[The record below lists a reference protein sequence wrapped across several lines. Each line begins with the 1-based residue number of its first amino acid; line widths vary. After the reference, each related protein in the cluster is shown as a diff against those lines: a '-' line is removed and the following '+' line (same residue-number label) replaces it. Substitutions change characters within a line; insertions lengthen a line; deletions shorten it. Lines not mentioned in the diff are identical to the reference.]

1 MTAPQFDYNN
11 IPPELQA
18 RRQWVLWGVGKNL
31 DAKAVKIPRQAK
43 NPTGPNASSTNPQ
56 TWASFQEAHA
66 WYQIGDARGIGYEI
80 TPADGLVAVD
90 FDHCLDADG
99 NLLPPFDE
107 WKKALPGYWELS
119 QSGTG
124 LHGFVRGTLPAGC
137 SNKRRID
144 PQNADERE
152 VELYIQER
160 YLALTGALW
169 GPQTPLANAPDAQPG
184 INAILEQMHMRPE
197 DTAAGA
203 ALPDVPDRP
212 EEEITAII
220 KAALAKSP
228 DFYRLW
234 NTTEH
239 PGKLG
244 DESKDDIAFVCSAWK
259 ATEYELS
266 AGDLMHGLDASPW
279 AETKD
284 NTAPKWHWDKW
295 HGTGHRSKGNYRK
308 NTALRAY
315 QEAKQQEAA
324 ALEGFKN
331 LALGDFLPVEV
342 LSFKLSDLSEIAE
355 GQLFA
360 ENTSGV
366 LLWNP
371 SLDWLIWDGC
381 RFAPDNSK
389 ARLLAQKFTGKQHR
403 AAQADVQQAAGAA
416 AQDTENAELAA
427 RAKKAKALLTF
438 VTRCRSTNGLNH
450 LMTEAAPHLACKL
463 DDLDADPFALN
474 TPAGI
479 VDLRTGAL
487 RPSDPAAL
495 CTKVTAVGPCDD
507 GAELWR
513 GFLDTICCGDAGLV
527 DYLQTVAGMAALGQ
541 VFTETLLLATGDG
554 GNGKSTFFNTLA
566 RVLGDY
572 STSVRPALLLTGN
585 ANNGAELAAL
595 RGVRLALAAETEEG
609 QRLDGAAVKGLVST
623 DRVAANPKYKDPFS
637 FTPSHTLVL
646 YTNFLPRVGSSDRGT
661 WSRLTVLPF
670 NAHLRDTAG
679 ERKDYAEIL
688 FTQAGGAVLAWMIE
702 GARRFIANGYKL
714 TPPTVVQ
721 EALADYRKSNDWLG
735 AFMEEC
741 CELGENYAASSK
753 ELYQRY
759 TAYCQVSGDYRRDS
773 RDFANAM
780 KSAGFELKHKMHG
793 NAYTGLRLHS
803 GFSPQ

>member
-1 MTAPQFDYNN
+1 MTAPQQ
-11 IPPELQA
+11 IPSFTLSCAKVRGNQTNTRYPDDKEIHALDDLLEAVTLDHVPGAFADRIRGKDHWSCTECVVLDVDNADGGPLVTPETIKQDFPDVA
-18 RRQWVLWGVGKNL
+18 HYIVYSRHHNQQKNGGP
-31 DAKAVKIPRQAK
+31 AAPRFHVYF
-43 NPTGPNASSTNPQ
+43 PTGLLYKPADVENLLNALVTLYPYFDPACKDLGRFYFGVANPQ
-56 TWASFQEAHA
+56 GEAV
-66 WYQIGDARGIGYEI
+66 
-80 TPADGLVAVD
+80 P
-90 FDHCLDADG
+90 
-99 NLLPPFDE
+99 
-107 WKKALPGYWELS
+107 
-119 QSGTG
+119 
-124 LHGFVRGTLPAGC
+124 GTLTV
-137 SNKRRID
+137 D
-144 PQNADERE
+144 QFMER
-152 VELYIQER
+152 QS
-160 YLALTGALW
+160 A
-169 GPQTPLANAPDAQPG
+169 AP
-184 INAILEQMHMRPE
+184 
-197 DTAAGA
+197 A
-203 ALPDVPDRP
+203 ALPVPAKPVKVWAGRNDCLKSVAFAQLCRCGP
-212 EEEITAII
+212 DGIAEAETAFYTE
-220 KAALAKSP
+220 AA
-228 DFYRLW
+228 
-234 NTTEH
+234 
-239 PGKLG
+239 
-244 DESKDDIAFVCSAWK
+244 KDDPPLSDG
-259 ATEYELS
+259 ELS
-266 AGDLMHGLDASPW
+266 TIWHYALQNAPAKIWNRPDYLTP
-279 AETKD
+279 AEY
-284 NTAPKWHWDKW
+284 AV
-295 HGTGHRSKGNYRK
+295 R
-308 NTALRAY
+308 
-315 QEAKQQEAA
+315 
-324 ALEGFKN
+324 
-331 LALGDFLPVEV
+331 DFPVEV

-360 ENTSGV
+360 KNTSGV

-371 SLDWLIWDGC
+371 SLDWLVWDGC

-389 ARLLAQKFTGKQHR
+389 ARLLAQNFTGKQHR

-416 AQDTENAELAA
+416 AQDLENAELAA

-438 VTRCRSTNGLNH
+438 VNRCRSTNGLNH

-479 VDLRTGAL
+479 VDLRTGVL
-487 RPSDPAAL
+487 RPSDPAAF

-507 GAELWR
+507 GAELWNS
-513 GFLDTICCGDAGLV
+513 FLDTVCCGDAGLV

-572 STSVRPALLLTGN
+572 ATSVRPALLLTGS

-741 CELGENYAASSK
+741 CDLGENYAVSSK

-780 KSAGFELKHKMHG
+780 KSAGFDKKHTMKGWLYM
-793 NAYTGLRLHS
+793 GLRLRS
-803 GFSPQ
+803 DFSPQ

>member
-1 MTAPQFDYNN
+1 MTAPQQ
-11 IPPELQA
+11 IPSFTLSCAKVRGKKSNTYYPNEQA
-18 RRQWVLWGVGKNL
+18 IHNL
-31 DAKAVKIPRQAK
+31 DELKKAARYDHTPGFFKDSHRSK
-43 NPTGPNASSTNPQ
+43 AS
-56 TWASFQEAHA
+56 
-66 WYQIGDARGIGYEI
+66 WYWEKCIVLDVDNTTPGDVT
-80 TPADGLVAVD
+80 TPADIERDFPGVGHYIIFSRNHNRPKVKDDGKGEYPAAPRFHIYFPISSQFTGDEMDAFIKRAIASQPYFDPCCDGRARFIFGVENPEGKAVPGDLTLDDFLAQHTTPVANTPAVLPASTGAERIIPAGERH
-90 FDHCLDADG
+90 DHMVPLATKLLKKYGPDG
-99 NLLPPFDE
+99 IEQAREAYDLEAEHLEAGFPQDE
-107 WKKALPGYWELS
+107 LERIWKDQLAFVQTTIWNKPGYLTPAEYA
-119 QSGTG
+119 
-124 LHGFVRGTLPAGC
+124 VR
-137 SNKRRID
+137 
-144 PQNADERE
+144 
-152 VELYIQER
+152 
-160 YLALTGALW
+160 
-169 GPQTPLANAPDAQPG
+169 
-184 INAILEQMHMRPE
+184 
-197 DTAAGA
+197 
-203 ALPDVPDRP
+203 
-212 EEEITAII
+212 
-220 KAALAKSP
+220 
-228 DFYRLW
+228 DF
-234 NTTEH
+234 
-239 PGKLG
+239 
-244 DESKDDIAFVCSAWK
+244 
-259 ATEYELS
+259 
-266 AGDLMHGLDASPW
+266 
-279 AETKD
+279 
-284 NTAPKWHWDKW
+284 
-295 HGTGHRSKGNYRK
+295 
-308 NTALRAY
+308 
-315 QEAKQQEAA
+315 
-324 ALEGFKN
+324 
-331 LALGDFLPVEV
+331 PVEV

-371 SLDWLIWDGC
+371 SLDWLVWDGC
-381 RFAPDNSK
+381 RFAPDSSK

-416 AQDTENAELAA
+416 AQDTENTELAA

-450 LMTEAAPHLACKL
+450 LLIEAAPHLACKL

-479 VDLRTGAL
+479 VDLRTGEL

-495 CTKVTAVGPCDD
+495 CTKATAVGPCDD
-507 GAELWR
+507 GAELWNS
-513 GFLDTICCGDAGLV
+513 FLDTICCGDTELA
-527 DYLQTVAGMAALGQ
+527 DHLQTVAGMAALGQ

-572 STSVRPALLLTGN
+572 ATSVRPALLLTGN

-714 TPPTVVQ
+714 TPPTVVR
-721 EALADYRKSNDWLG
+721 EALAEYQKSNDWLG
-735 AFMEEC
+735 DFLEEC
-741 CELGENYAASSK
+741 CELGESYTTGSND
-753 ELYQRY
+753 LYQRY
-759 TAYCQVSGDYRRDS
+759 TAFCQTSGADYKRNNK
-773 RDFANAM
+773 DFANAL
-780 KSAGFELKHKMHG
+780 KSAGFERKRTAKGWQVCGMRLK
-793 NAYTGLRLHS
+793 S
-803 GFSPQ
+803 GIAPQ

>member
-1 MTAPQFDYNN
+1 MTAPQQ
-11 IPPELQA
+11 IPSFTLSCAKVRGKQTNTRYPDDRRIYTLDDLLEAVTLDHVPGAFADHIRGKDRWRCTECIVLDVDNDPGGPLVTPETIKQDFPDVA
-18 RRQWVLWGVGKNL
+18 HYIVFSRHHNQPKNGKPT
-31 DAKAVKIPRQAK
+31 APRFHVYF
-43 NPTGPNASSTNPQ
+43 PTGLLTDAAEVKKLLDTLTTVYNYFDPNCKDIDRFYFGVANPQ
-56 TWASFQEAHA
+56 GEAV
-66 WYQIGDARGIGYEI
+66 
-80 TPADGLVAVD
+80 P
-90 FDHCLDADG
+90 
-99 NLLPPFDE
+99 
-107 WKKALPGYWELS
+107 
-119 QSGTG
+119 
-124 LHGFVRGTLPAGC
+124 GTLTV
-137 SNKRRID
+137 D
-144 PQNADERE
+144 QFMER
-152 VELYIQER
+152 QS
-160 YLALTGALW
+160 A
-169 GPQTPLANAPDAQPG
+169 AP
-184 INAILEQMHMRPE
+184 
-197 DTAAGA
+197 A
-203 ALPDVPDRP
+203 ALPATKGKEIPAGERNATLSAYAFTVLKKFGP
-212 EEEITAII
+212 EGIAEAE
-220 KAALAKSP
+220 AAFLQRAEDCDPPLS
-228 DFYRLW
+228 D
-234 NTTEH
+234 
-239 PGKLG
+239 G
-244 DESKDDIAFVCSAWK
+244 
-259 ATEYELS
+259 ELS
-266 AGDLMHGLDASPW
+266 TIWRYAVQNAPAKIWNKPGYLTP
-279 AETKD
+279 AEY
-284 NTAPKWHWDKW
+284 NA
-295 HGTGHRSKGNYRK
+295 R
-308 NTALRAY
+308 
-315 QEAKQQEAA
+315 
-324 ALEGFKN
+324 
-331 LALGDFLPVEV
+331 DFFPVEV

-371 SLDWLIWDGC
+371 SLDWLVWDGC

-416 AQDTENAELAA
+416 AQDTENTELAA

-450 LMTEAAPHLACKL
+450 LLTEAAPHLACKL

-479 VDLRTGAL
+479 VDLRTGML

-507 GAELWR
+507 GAELWNS
-513 GFLDTICCGDAGLV
+513 FLDTVCCGDAGLV

-572 STSVRPALLLTGN
+572 ATSVRPALLLTGS

-741 CELGENYAASSK
+741 CDLGENYAVSSK

-780 KSAGFELKHKMHG
+780 KSAGFDKKHTMKGWLYM
-793 NAYTGLRLHS
+793 GLRLRS
-803 GFSPQ
+803 DFSPQ

>member
-1 MTAPQFDYNN
+1 MTAPQQ
-11 IPPELQA
+11 IPSFTLSCAKVRGKQTNTRYPDDRRIYTLDDLLEAVTLDHVPGAFADHIRGKDRWRCTECIVLDVDNDPGGPLVTPETIKQDFPDVA
-18 RRQWVLWGVGKNL
+18 HYIVFSRHHNQPKNGKPT
-31 DAKAVKIPRQAK
+31 APRFHVYF
-43 NPTGPNASSTNPQ
+43 PTGLLTDAAEVKKLLDTLTTVYNYFDPNCKDIDRFYFGVANPQ
-56 TWASFQEAHA
+56 GEAV
-66 WYQIGDARGIGYEI
+66 
-80 TPADGLVAVD
+80 P
-90 FDHCLDADG
+90 
-99 NLLPPFDE
+99 
-107 WKKALPGYWELS
+107 
-119 QSGTG
+119 
-124 LHGFVRGTLPAGC
+124 GTLTV
-137 SNKRRID
+137 D
-144 PQNADERE
+144 QFMER
-152 VELYIQER
+152 QS
-160 YLALTGALW
+160 A
-169 GPQTPLANAPDAQPG
+169 AP
-184 INAILEQMHMRPE
+184 
-197 DTAAGA
+197 A
-203 ALPDVPDRP
+203 ALPATKGKEIPAGERNATLSAYAFTVLKKFGP
-212 EEEITAII
+212 EGIAEAE
-220 KAALAKSP
+220 AAFLQRAEDCDPPLS
-228 DFYRLW
+228 D
-234 NTTEH
+234 
-239 PGKLG
+239 G
-244 DESKDDIAFVCSAWK
+244 
-259 ATEYELS
+259 ELS
-266 AGDLMHGLDASPW
+266 TIWRYAVQNAPAKIWNKPGYLTP
-279 AETKD
+279 AEY
-284 NTAPKWHWDKW
+284 NA
-295 HGTGHRSKGNYRK
+295 R
-308 NTALRAY
+308 
-315 QEAKQQEAA
+315 
-324 ALEGFKN
+324 
-331 LALGDFLPVEV
+331 DFFPVEV

-416 AQDTENAELAA
+416 AQDTENTELAA

-450 LMTEAAPHLACKL
+450 LLTEAAPHLACKL

-479 VDLRTGAL
+479 VDLRTGML

-507 GAELWR
+507 GAELWNS
-513 GFLDTICCGDAGLV
+513 FLDTVCCGDAGLV

-572 STSVRPALLLTGN
+572 ATSVRPALLLTGS

-741 CELGENYAASSK
+741 CDLGENYAVSSK

-780 KSAGFELKHKMHG
+780 KSAGFDKKHTMKGWLYM
-793 NAYTGLRLHS
+793 GLRLRS
-803 GFSPQ
+803 DFSPQ

>member
-1 MTAPQFDYNN
+1 MSTPQQIPAFTLSCAKVRGKKSNN
-11 IPPELQA
+11 YYPNEQTIHNLDELQ
-18 RRQWVLWGVGKNL
+18 
-31 DAKAVKIPRQAK
+31 
-43 NPTGPNASSTNPQ
+43 
-56 TWASFQEAHA
+56 
-66 WYQIGDARGIGYEI
+66 
-80 TPADGLVAVD
+80 
-90 FDHCLDADG
+90 
-99 NLLPPFDE
+99 
-107 WKKALPGYWELS
+107 
-119 QSGTG
+119 
-124 LHGFVRGTLPAGC
+124 
-137 SNKRRID
+137 
-144 PQNADERE
+144 
-152 VELYIQER
+152 
-160 YLALTGALW
+160 
-169 GPQTPLANAPDAQPG
+169 
-184 INAILEQMHMRPE
+184 
-197 DTAAGA
+197 
-203 ALPDVPDRP
+203 
-212 EEEITAII
+212 
-220 KAALAKSP
+220 KAARYDHTPGFFKDLHRSKASWYW
-228 DFYRLW
+228 DECIVLDVD
-234 NTTEH
+234 NTT
-239 PGKLG
+239 PGNVTTP
-244 DESKDDIAFVCSAWK
+244 DDIARDFPGVGHYIIFSRNHNRPKVKDDGKGEYPAAPRFHIYFPISSQFTGDEMDAFIKRAIASQPYFDPCCDGRARFIFGVENPEGK
-259 ATEYELS
+259 AVPGDLTLDDFLAQHAAPVANIPAVLPASTGTERIIPAGKRHDHMVLS
-266 AGDLMHGLDASPW
+266 ATKLLKKYGPDGIEQAREAYDLE
-279 AETKD
+279 AEHLEAGFPRDELERIWKD
-284 NTAPKWHWDKW
+284 QLAFAQTTIWTAPDYL
-295 HGTGHRSKGNYRK
+295 TPAEYDAR
-308 NTALRAY
+308 
-315 QEAKQQEAA
+315 
-324 ALEGFKN
+324 
-331 LALGDFLPVEV
+331 DFFPVEV

-371 SLDWLIWDGC
+371 SLDWLVWEGC

-438 VTRCRSTNGLNH
+438 VNRCRSTNGLNH

-479 VDLRTGAL
+479 VDLRTGEL

-513 GFLDTICCGDAGLV
+513 GFLDTICCGDAGLA
-527 DYLQTVAGMAALGQ
+527 DYLQAVAGMAALGQ

-714 TPPTVVQ
+714 TPPTVVR

-741 CELGENYAASSK
+741 CDLGENYAVSSK

>member
-1 MTAPQFDYNN
+1 MTAPQQ
-11 IPPELQA
+11 IPSFTLSCAKVRGNQTNTRYPDDRRIYTLDDLLEAVTLDHVPGAFADHIRGKDRWRCTECIVLDVDNDPGGPLVTPETIKQDFPDVA
-18 RRQWVLWGVGKNL
+18 HYIVYSRHHNQPKNGKP
-31 DAKAVKIPRQAK
+31 AAPRFHVYF
-43 NPTGPNASSTNPQ
+43 PTGLLTDAADVKKLLDTLTTVYNYFDPNCKDIDRFYFGVANPQ
-56 TWASFQEAHA
+56 GEAV
-66 WYQIGDARGIGYEI
+66 
-80 TPADGLVAVD
+80 P
-90 FDHCLDADG
+90 
-99 NLLPPFDE
+99 
-107 WKKALPGYWELS
+107 
-119 QSGTG
+119 
-124 LHGFVRGTLPAGC
+124 GTLTV
-137 SNKRRID
+137 D
-144 PQNADERE
+144 QFMER
-152 VELYIQER
+152 QS
-160 YLALTGALW
+160 A
-169 GPQTPLANAPDAQPG
+169 AP
-184 INAILEQMHMRPE
+184 
-197 DTAAGA
+197 A
-203 ALPDVPDRP
+203 ALPAAKGREIPAGERNATLSAYAFTVLKKFGP
-212 EEEITAII
+212 EGIAEAE
-220 KAALAKSP
+220 AAFLQRAEDCNPPLS
-228 DFYRLW
+228 D
-234 NTTEH
+234 
-239 PGKLG
+239 G
-244 DESKDDIAFVCSAWK
+244 
-259 ATEYELS
+259 ELS
-266 AGDLMHGLDASPW
+266 TVWHYAVQRAPAKIWNKPGYLTPAEYDA
-279 AETKD
+279 
-284 NTAPKWHWDKW
+284 
-295 HGTGHRSKGNYRK
+295 
-308 NTALRAY
+308 
-315 QEAKQQEAA
+315 Q
-324 ALEGFKN
+324 GF
-331 LALGDFLPVEV
+331 PVEV

-371 SLDWLIWDGC
+371 SLDWLVWDGC

-389 ARLLAQKFTGKQHR
+389 ARLLAQNFTGKQHR
-403 AAQADVQQAAGAA
+403 AAQVDVQQAAGAA
-416 AQDTENAELAA
+416 AQDLENAELAT

-438 VTRCRSTNGLNH
+438 VNRCRSTNGLNH

-479 VDLRTGAL
+479 VDLRTGEL

-572 STSVRPALLLTGN
+572 ATSVRPALLLTGN

-721 EALADYRKSNDWLG
+721 AALADYRKSNDWLG
-735 AFMEEC
+735 AFMEDC
-741 CELGENYAASSK
+741 CELGENFAASSF
-753 ELYQRY
+753 
-759 TAYCQVSGDYRRDS
+759 TSGIQLIAR
-773 RDFANAM
+773 
-780 KSAGFELKHKMHG
+780 
-793 NAYTGLRLHS
+793 
-803 GFSPQ
+803 

>member
-1 MTAPQFDYNN
+1 MSTPQQIPAFTLSCAKMRGKKSNN
-11 IPPELQA
+11 YYPNEQTIHNLDELQKAA
-18 RRQWVLWGVGKNL
+18 RYDHTPGFFKDLHRS
-31 DAKAVKIPRQAK
+31 KA
-43 NPTGPNASSTNPQ
+43 S
-56 TWASFQEAHA
+56 W
-66 WYQIGDARGIGYEI
+66 
-80 TPADGLVAVD
+80 
-90 FDHCLDADG
+90 
-99 NLLPPFDE
+99 
-107 WKKALPGYWELS
+107 YWEECIVL
-119 QSGTG
+119 
-124 LHGFVRGTLPAGC
+124 
-137 SNKRRID
+137 
-144 PQNADERE
+144 
-152 VELYIQER
+152 
-160 YLALTGALW
+160 
-169 GPQTPLANAPDAQPG
+169 
-184 INAILEQMHMRPE
+184 
-197 DTAAGA
+197 
-203 ALPDVPDRP
+203 DVD
-212 EEEITAII
+212 
-220 KAALAKSP
+220 
-228 DFYRLW
+228 
-234 NTTEH
+234 NTT
-239 PGKLG
+239 PGNVTTP
-244 DESKDDIAFVCSAWK
+244 DDIARDFPGVGHYIIFSRNHNRPKVKDDGKGEYPAAPRFHIYFPISSQFTGDEMDAFIKRAIASQPYFDPCCDGRARFIFGVENPEGK
-259 ATEYELS
+259 AVPGDLTLDDFLAQHAAPMANIPAVLPASTGTERIIPAGKRHDHMVLS
-266 AGDLMHGLDASPW
+266 ATKLLKKYGPDGIEQAREAYDLE
-279 AETKD
+279 AEHLEAGFPRDELERIWKD
-284 NTAPKWHWDKW
+284 QLAFAQTTIWTAPDYL
-295 HGTGHRSKGNYRK
+295 TPAEYDAR
-308 NTALRAY
+308 
-315 QEAKQQEAA
+315 
-324 ALEGFKN
+324 
-331 LALGDFLPVEV
+331 DFFPVEV

-371 SLDWLIWDGC
+371 SLDWLVWEGC

-438 VTRCRSTNGLNH
+438 VNRCRSTNGLNH

-479 VDLRTGAL
+479 VDLRTGEL

-513 GFLDTICCGDAGLV
+513 GFLDTICCGDAGLA
-527 DYLQTVAGMAALGQ
+527 DYLQAVAGMAALGQ

-714 TPPTVVQ
+714 TSPTVVR

-741 CELGENYAASSK
+741 CDLGENYAVSSK

-780 KSAGFELKHKMHG
+780 KSAGFELKHTKKG
-793 NAYTGLRLHS
+793 NAYTGLRLRS
-803 GFSPQ
+803 VFSPQ

>member
-1 MTAPQFDYNN
+1 MTAPQQ
-11 IPPELQA
+11 IPSFTLSCAKVRGKQTNTRYPDDRRIYTLDDLLEAVTLDHVPGAFADHIRGKDRWRCTECIVLDVDNDPGGPLVTPETIKQDFPDVA
-18 RRQWVLWGVGKNL
+18 HYIVFSRHHNQPKNGKPT
-31 DAKAVKIPRQAK
+31 APRFHVYF
-43 NPTGPNASSTNPQ
+43 PTGLLTDAAEVKKLLDTLTTVYNYFDPNCKDIDRFYFGVANPQ
-56 TWASFQEAHA
+56 GEAV
-66 WYQIGDARGIGYEI
+66 
-80 TPADGLVAVD
+80 P
-90 FDHCLDADG
+90 
-99 NLLPPFDE
+99 
-107 WKKALPGYWELS
+107 
-119 QSGTG
+119 
-124 LHGFVRGTLPAGC
+124 GTLTV
-137 SNKRRID
+137 D
-144 PQNADERE
+144 QFMER
-152 VELYIQER
+152 QS
-160 YLALTGALW
+160 A
-169 GPQTPLANAPDAQPG
+169 AP
-184 INAILEQMHMRPE
+184 
-197 DTAAGA
+197 A
-203 ALPDVPDRP
+203 ALPATKGKEIPAGERNATLSAYAFTVLKKFGP
-212 EEEITAII
+212 EGIAEAE
-220 KAALAKSP
+220 AAFLQRAEDCDPPLS
-228 DFYRLW
+228 D
-234 NTTEH
+234 
-239 PGKLG
+239 G
-244 DESKDDIAFVCSAWK
+244 
-259 ATEYELS
+259 ELS
-266 AGDLMHGLDASPW
+266 TIWRYAVQNAPAKIWNKPGYLTP
-279 AETKD
+279 AEY
-284 NTAPKWHWDKW
+284 NA
-295 HGTGHRSKGNYRK
+295 R
-308 NTALRAY
+308 
-315 QEAKQQEAA
+315 
-324 ALEGFKN
+324 
-331 LALGDFLPVEV
+331 DFFPVEV

-371 SLDWLIWDGC
+371 SLDWLVWDGC

-416 AQDTENAELAA
+416 AQDLENAELAA
-427 RAKKAKALLTF
+427 REKKAKALLTF

-479 VDLRTGAL
+479 VDLRTGVL
-487 RPSDPAAL
+487 HPSDPAAF
-495 CTKVTAVGPCDD
+495 CTKVTAVGACDD

-572 STSVRPALLLTGN
+572 ATSVRPALLLTGN

-670 NAHLRDTAG
+670 NAHLRDTTG

-714 TPPTVVQ
+714 TPPTVVR

-741 CELGENYAASSK
+741 CDLGENFAASSK

-780 KSAGFELKHKMHG
+780 KSAGFDKKHTMKGWLYM
-793 NAYTGLRLHS
+793 GLRLRS
-803 GFSPQ
+803 DFSPQ

>member
-1 MTAPQFDYNN
+1 MTAPQQ
-11 IPPELQA
+11 IPSFTLSCAKVRGKQTNTRYPDDRAIHSLAELLEAVTHDHVPGTFADGQRSKANWRCTECVVLDVDNTDGGPLVTPETIKQDFPDVA
-18 RRQWVLWGVGKNL
+18 HYIVFSRHHNQPKDGKP
-31 DAKAVKIPRQAK
+31 AAPRFHVYF
-43 NPTGPNASSTNPQ
+43 PTGLLFEATEVESLLNTLVIAYPYFDPACKDLGRFYFGIENPQ
-56 TWASFQEAHA
+56 GEAV
-66 WYQIGDARGIGYEI
+66 
-80 TPADGLVAVD
+80 P
-90 FDHCLDADG
+90 
-99 NLLPPFDE
+99 
-107 WKKALPGYWELS
+107 
-119 QSGTG
+119 
-124 LHGFVRGTLPAGC
+124 GTLT
-137 SNKRRID
+137 ID
-144 PQNADERE
+144 EFMKHQSVAS
-152 VELYIQER
+152 
-160 YLALTGALW
+160 A
-169 GPQTPLANAPDAQPG
+169 TP
-184 INAILEQMHMRPE
+184 
-197 DTAAGA
+197 A
-203 ALPDVPDRP
+203 ALPTAKEREIPAGERNATLSAYAFTVLKKFGP
-212 EEEITAII
+212 EGIAEAEAAFLQRAEEC
-220 KAALAKSP
+220 SP
-228 DFYRLW
+228 PLSD
-234 NTTEH
+234 
-239 PGKLG
+239 G
-244 DESKDDIAFVCSAWK
+244 
-259 ATEYELS
+259 ELS
-266 AGDLMHGLDASPW
+266 TIWRYAVQNAPAKIWNKPGYLTPAEYDA
-279 AETKD
+279 
-284 NTAPKWHWDKW
+284 
-295 HGTGHRSKGNYRK
+295 
-308 NTALRAY
+308 
-315 QEAKQQEAA
+315 Q
-324 ALEGFKN
+324 GF
-331 LALGDFLPVEV
+331 PVEV
-342 LSFKLSDLSEIAE
+342 LSLKLSDLSEIAE

-360 ENTSGV
+360 ENAAGV
-366 LLWNP
+366 LLWNA
-371 SLDWLIWDGC
+371 SLDWLVWDGC

-389 ARLLAQKFTGKQHR
+389 ARLLAQKFTGKQQHT
-403 AAQADVQQAAGAA
+403 AQADYQQAAGAA
-416 AQDTENAELAA
+416 ANDPENGDLAA
-427 RAKKAKALLTF
+427 KAKRSKALLTF
-438 VTRCRSTNGLNH
+438 VNRCRSTNGLNH
-450 LMTEAAPHLACKL
+450 LLTEAAPHLACNV
-463 DDLDADPFALN
+463 DNLDADPFALN

-479 VDLRTGAL
+479 VDLRTGVL

-507 GAELWR
+507 GAELWNR
-513 GFLDTICCGDAGLV
+513 FLDTVCCGDADLA

-572 STSVRPALLLTGN
+572 AASVRPALLLTGN

-741 CELGENYAASSK
+741 CELGENYAVSSK

-759 TAYCQVSGDYRRDS
+759 TAYCQASGDYRRDS

-780 KSAGFELKHKMHG
+780 KSAGFELKHTKKRQ
-793 NAYTGLRLHS
+793 RLH
-803 GFSPQ
+803 GFTAAF

>member
-1 MTAPQFDYNN
+1 MTAPQQ
-11 IPPELQA
+11 IPSFTLSCAKVHGDVKNTRYPDDKEIHALDDLLEAVTLDHVPGAFADRIRGKGRWRCTECVVLDVDNDPGGPLVTPETIKQDFPDVA
-18 RRQWVLWGVGKNL
+18 HYIVYSRHHNQPKNGKP
-31 DAKAVKIPRQAK
+31 AAPRFHVYF
-43 NPTGPNASSTNPQ
+43 PTGLLTNAAEVKKLLDTLTTVYTYFDPNCKDIDRFYFGVEKPQGEAVPGALTLDQFMERQSAAPSALPAAKGREIPAGERNATLSAYSFTVLKKFGPEGIAEGEAAFLQRAEDCDPPLSDGELSTIWRYAVQNAPAKI
-56 TWASFQEAHA
+56 WNKP
-66 WYQIGDARGIGYEI
+66 GYL
-80 TPADGLVAVD
+80 TPAEYAVRD
-90 FDHCLDADG
+90 F
-99 NLLPPFDE
+99 
-107 WKKALPGYWELS
+107 
-119 QSGTG
+119 
-124 LHGFVRGTLPAGC
+124 
-137 SNKRRID
+137 
-144 PQNADERE
+144 
-152 VELYIQER
+152 
-160 YLALTGALW
+160 
-169 GPQTPLANAPDAQPG
+169 
-184 INAILEQMHMRPE
+184 
-197 DTAAGA
+197 
-203 ALPDVPDRP
+203 
-212 EEEITAII
+212 
-220 KAALAKSP
+220 
-228 DFYRLW
+228 
-234 NTTEH
+234 
-239 PGKLG
+239 
-244 DESKDDIAFVCSAWK
+244 
-259 ATEYELS
+259 
-266 AGDLMHGLDASPW
+266 
-279 AETKD
+279 
-284 NTAPKWHWDKW
+284 
-295 HGTGHRSKGNYRK
+295 
-308 NTALRAY
+308 
-315 QEAKQQEAA
+315 
-324 ALEGFKN
+324 
-331 LALGDFLPVEV
+331 PVEV
-342 LSFKLSDLSEIAE
+342 LSFKLSDLSDVAE

-360 ENTSGV
+360 ENAAGAV
-366 LLWNP
+366 LYNA
-371 SLDWLIWDGC
+371 SLGWLIWDGC
-381 RFAPDNSK
+381 KFSPDESK
-389 ARLLAQKFTGKQHR
+389 ARLLAQTFTGKQLK
-403 AAQADVQQAAGAA
+403 AATNDYQQAAGAA
-416 AQDTENAELAA
+416 AQDLENAELAA

-438 VTRCRSTNGLNH
+438 VNRCRSTNGLNH
-450 LMTEAAPHLACKL
+450 LLTEAAPHLACKL

-479 VDLRTGAL
+479 VDLRTGVL

-495 CTKVTAVGPCDD
+495 CTKVTAVRPCDD

-513 GFLDTICCGDAGLV
+513 GFLDTICCGDSDLV
-527 DYLQTVAGMAALGQ
+527 DYLQSVAGMAALGQ

-572 STSVRPALLLTGN
+572 ATSVRPALLLTGN

-714 TPPTVVQ
+714 TPPTVVR

-741 CELGENYAASSK
+741 CDLGENYAVSSK

-780 KSAGFELKHKMHG
+780 KSAGFDKKHTKKGWLYM
-793 NAYTGLRLHS
+793 GLRLRS
-803 GFSPQ
+803 DFSPQ

>member
-1 MTAPQFDYNN
+1 MTAPQFDYSN

-18 RRQWVLWGVGKNL
+18 RRQWVLWGVDPDNPKAPRQVADPTRG
-31 DAKAVKIPRQAK
+31 AKANTPL
-43 NPTGPNASSTNPQ
+43 
-56 TWASFQEAHA
+56 TWGSFEPARCIVDM
-66 WYQIGDARGIGYEI
+66 IGGARGIGYEV

-90 FDHCLDADG
+90 IDHCLDTTG

-107 WKKALPGYWELS
+107 WIKALPGYWELS

-137 SNKRRID
+137 KHKAHIK
-144 PQNADERE
+144 ADSDQA
-152 VELYIQER
+152 VELYTNER

-169 GPQTPLANAPDAQPG
+169 GAQTPLAEAPSAQAG
-184 INAILEQMHMRPE
+184 IDAILEQMHMRPE
-197 DTAAGA
+197 DIQAGA
-203 ALPDVPDRP
+203 ALPDQPDRP
-212 EEEITAII
+212 EEEIQAII
-220 KAALAKSP
+220 NEALQRDG
-228 DFYRLW
+228 DFAQLW
-234 NTTEH
+234 SCTEH
-239 PGKLG
+239 PGKQN
-244 DESKDDIAFVCSAWK
+244 DESEDDFAFCTAAWR
-259 ATEYELS
+259 ATGFQLTWF
-266 AGDLMHGLDASPW
+266 DLMHGLDASPW

-295 HGTGHRSKGNYRK
+295 HGAGHRSKGDYRK

-315 QEAKQQEAA
+315 QKAKQQEAA
-324 ALEGFKN
+324 ALEGFT
-331 LALGDFLPVEV
+331 ALEPELFPVEV

-360 ENTSGV
+360 KNTSGV

-371 SLDWLIWDGC
+371 SLDWLVWDGC

-416 AQDTENAELAA
+416 AQDLENAELAA

-438 VTRCRSTNGLNH
+438 VNRCRSTNGLNH

-479 VDLRTGAL
+479 VDLRTGVL

-513 GFLDTICCGDAGLV
+513 GFLDTICCGDTELA

-572 STSVRPALLLTGN
+572 ATSVRPALLLTGN

-688 FTQAGGAVLAWMIE
+688 FGTGVDDRGCPAVYRQRLQADPAHSRAGSAGRLPQE
-702 GARRFIANGYKL
+702 QRLARRF
-714 TPPTVVQ
+714 
-721 EALADYRKSNDWLG
+721 
-735 AFMEEC
+735 
-741 CELGENYAASSK
+741 
-753 ELYQRY
+753 
-759 TAYCQVSGDYRRDS
+759 
-773 RDFANAM
+773 
-780 KSAGFELKHKMHG
+780 HG
-793 NAYTGLRLHS
+793 RML
-803 GFSPQ
+803 

>member
-1 MTAPQFDYNN
+1 MTAPQQ
-11 IPPELQA
+11 IPSFTLSCAKVRGNQTNTRYPDDRRIYTLDDLLEAVTLDHVPGAFADHIRGKDRWRCTECIVLDVDNDPGGPLVTPETIKQDFPDVA
-18 RRQWVLWGVGKNL
+18 HYIVYSRHHNQPKNGKP
-31 DAKAVKIPRQAK
+31 AAPRFHVYF
-43 NPTGPNASSTNPQ
+43 PTGLLTDAADVKKLLDTLTTVYNYFDPNCKDIDRFYFGVANPQ
-56 TWASFQEAHA
+56 GEAV
-66 WYQIGDARGIGYEI
+66 
-80 TPADGLVAVD
+80 P
-90 FDHCLDADG
+90 
-99 NLLPPFDE
+99 
-107 WKKALPGYWELS
+107 
-119 QSGTG
+119 
-124 LHGFVRGTLPAGC
+124 GTLTV
-137 SNKRRID
+137 D
-144 PQNADERE
+144 QFMER
-152 VELYIQER
+152 QS
-160 YLALTGALW
+160 A
-169 GPQTPLANAPDAQPG
+169 AP
-184 INAILEQMHMRPE
+184 
-197 DTAAGA
+197 A
-203 ALPDVPDRP
+203 ALPAAKGREIPAGERNATLSAYAFTVLKKFGP
-212 EEEITAII
+212 EGIAEAE
-220 KAALAKSP
+220 AAFLQRAEDCNPPLS
-228 DFYRLW
+228 D
-234 NTTEH
+234 
-239 PGKLG
+239 G
-244 DESKDDIAFVCSAWK
+244 
-259 ATEYELS
+259 ELS
-266 AGDLMHGLDASPW
+266 TVWHYAVQRAPAKIWNKPGYLTPAEYDA
-279 AETKD
+279 
-284 NTAPKWHWDKW
+284 
-295 HGTGHRSKGNYRK
+295 
-308 NTALRAY
+308 
-315 QEAKQQEAA
+315 Q
-324 ALEGFKN
+324 GF
-331 LALGDFLPVEV
+331 PVEV

-371 SLDWLIWDGC
+371 SLDWLVWDGC

-389 ARLLAQKFTGKQHR
+389 ARLLAQNFTGKQHR
-403 AAQADVQQAAGAA
+403 AAQVDVQQAAGAA
-416 AQDTENAELAA
+416 AQDLENAELAT

-438 VTRCRSTNGLNH
+438 VNRCRSTNGLNH

-479 VDLRTGAL
+479 VDLRTGEL

-572 STSVRPALLLTGN
+572 ATSVRPALLLTGN

-721 EALADYRKSNDWLG
+721 AALADYRKSNDWLG
-735 AFMEEC
+735 AFMEDC
-741 CELGENYAASSK
+741 CELGENFAASSK

-759 TAYCQVSGDYRRDS
+759 TTYCQVSGDYRRDS

-780 KSAGFELKHKMHG
+780 KSAGFDKKHTMKGWLYM
-793 NAYTGLRLHS
+793 GLRLRS
-803 GFSPQ
+803 DFSPQ

>member
-1 MTAPQFDYNN
+1 MITPQQMPAFT
-11 IPPELQA
+11 LSC
-18 RRQWVLWGVGKNL
+18 
-31 DAKAVKIPRQAK
+31 AKARGNVKNTRYPDDHVIQSRADLLEAVTLDHVPGAFADNIRGKGRWRSTECVVLDVDNADGGPIVAPEKIKQDFPDVAHYIVYSRHHNQPKGGKPAAPRFHVYF
-43 NPTGPNASSTNPQ
+43 PTGLLTDAAEVKKLLDTLTTVYSYFDPNCKDLDRFYFGVADPRG
-56 TWASFQEAHA
+56 EAVPGTLTVDQFMERQSA
-66 WYQIGDARGIGYEI
+66 APV
-80 TPADGLVAVD
+80 TPAAFPAAKKKEIPEGRRETTLSAYAFTVLKKFGPEGIAEAENTFLQRAEDCNPPLSDG
-90 FDHCLDADG
+90 
-99 NLLPPFDE
+99 
-107 WKKALPGYWELS
+107 ELS
-119 QSGTG
+119 KIW
-124 LHGFVRGTLPAGC
+124 HYAV
-137 SNKRRID
+137 K
-144 PQNADERE
+144 
-152 VELYIQER
+152 
-160 YLALTGALW
+160 
-169 GPQTPLANAPDAQPG
+169 NAPAKIWNKPDYLTPA
-184 INAILEQMHMRPE
+184 EY
-197 DTAAGA
+197 AA
-203 ALPDVPDRP
+203 R
-212 EEEITAII
+212 
-220 KAALAKSP
+220 
-228 DFYRLW
+228 
-234 NTTEH
+234 
-239 PGKLG
+239 
-244 DESKDDIAFVCSAWK
+244 
-259 ATEYELS
+259 
-266 AGDLMHGLDASPW
+266 
-279 AETKD
+279 
-284 NTAPKWHWDKW
+284 
-295 HGTGHRSKGNYRK
+295 
-308 NTALRAY
+308 
-315 QEAKQQEAA
+315 
-324 ALEGFKN
+324 
-331 LALGDFLPVEV
+331 DFLPVEV

-360 ENTSGV
+360 ENTAGV

-371 SLDWLIWDGC
+371 SLDWLVWDGC
-381 RFAPDNSK
+381 RFASDSSK
-389 ARLLAQKFTGKQHR
+389 ARLLAQKFTGKQQHT
-403 AAQADVQQAAGAA
+403 AQADYQQAAGAA
-416 AQDTENAELAA
+416 AQDTENAELAS
-427 RAKKAKALLTF
+427 RAKKAKALLAF

-479 VDLRTGAL
+479 VDLRTGVL

-495 CTKVTAVGPCDD
+495 CTKVTAVGPSDD
-507 GAELWR
+507 GAELWNS
-513 GFLDTICCGDAGLV
+513 FLATICCGDADLAA
-527 DYLQTVAGMAALGQ
+527 YLQTVAGMAALGQ

-554 GNGKSTFFNTLA
+554 GNGKSTFFNVLA

-714 TPPTVVQ
+714 TPPTVVR
-721 EALADYRKSNDWLG
+721 EALAEYQKSNDWLG

-741 CELGENYAASSK
+741 CELGENYAVNSK

-780 KSAGFELKHKMHG
+780 KSAGFDKKHTMKGWIYM
-793 NAYTGLRLHS
+793 GLRLRS
-803 GFSPQ
+803 DFPPQ

>member
-1 MTAPQFDYNN
+1 MTAPQQ
-11 IPPELQA
+11 IPSFTLSCAKVRGNQTNTRYPDDRRIYTLDDLLEAVTLDHVPGAFADHIRGKDRWRCTECIVLDVDNDPGGPLVTPETIKQDFPDVA
-18 RRQWVLWGVGKNL
+18 HYIVYSRHHNQPKNGKP
-31 DAKAVKIPRQAK
+31 AAPRFHVYF
-43 NPTGPNASSTNPQ
+43 PTGLLTDAADVKKLLDTLTTVYNYFDPNCKDIDRFYFGVANPQ
-56 TWASFQEAHA
+56 GEAV
-66 WYQIGDARGIGYEI
+66 
-80 TPADGLVAVD
+80 P
-90 FDHCLDADG
+90 
-99 NLLPPFDE
+99 
-107 WKKALPGYWELS
+107 
-119 QSGTG
+119 
-124 LHGFVRGTLPAGC
+124 GTLTV
-137 SNKRRID
+137 D
-144 PQNADERE
+144 QFMER
-152 VELYIQER
+152 QS
-160 YLALTGALW
+160 A
-169 GPQTPLANAPDAQPG
+169 AP
-184 INAILEQMHMRPE
+184 
-197 DTAAGA
+197 A
-203 ALPDVPDRP
+203 ALPAAKGREIPAGERNATLSAYAFTVLKKFGP
-212 EEEITAII
+212 EGIAEAE
-220 KAALAKSP
+220 AAFLQRAEDCNPPLS
-228 DFYRLW
+228 D
-234 NTTEH
+234 
-239 PGKLG
+239 G
-244 DESKDDIAFVCSAWK
+244 
-259 ATEYELS
+259 ELS
-266 AGDLMHGLDASPW
+266 TVWHYAVQRAPAKIWNKPGYLTPAEYDA
-279 AETKD
+279 
-284 NTAPKWHWDKW
+284 
-295 HGTGHRSKGNYRK
+295 
-308 NTALRAY
+308 
-315 QEAKQQEAA
+315 Q
-324 ALEGFKN
+324 GF
-331 LALGDFLPVEV
+331 PVEV

-371 SLDWLIWDGC
+371 SLDWLVWDGC

-389 ARLLAQKFTGKQHR
+389 ARLLAQNFTGKQHR
-403 AAQADVQQAAGAA
+403 AAQVDVQQAAGAA
-416 AQDTENAELAA
+416 AQDLENAELAT

-438 VTRCRSTNGLNH
+438 VNRCRSTNGLNH

-479 VDLRTGAL
+479 VDLRTGEL

-572 STSVRPALLLTGN
+572 ATSVRPALLLTGN

-741 CELGENYAASSK
+741 CDLGENFAASSK